1 MIACQRL
8 GQRDDAR
15 AHIIAFDYGGFT
27 VVDLDI
33 GGWKTELVILPV
45 HEPGVLVHLD
55 HGIAWLCGLYQAS
68 KSRSLF
74 SKHVEHASHN
84 EVLVRDVNVLG
95 EHEFAW
101 RLMVAVEAELDR
113 VFERLS
119 LCTDAHFTSSNP
131 DGV

>member
-15 AHIIAFDYGGFT
+15 ARIIAFDYGGFT

-45 HEPGVLVHLD
+45 HEPGVLVHLY

-68 KSRSLF
+68 QPRSLF
-74 SKHVEHASHN
+74 SKHVEYASHN
-84 EVLVRDVNVLG
+84 EVLV
-95 EHEFAW
+95 
-101 RLMVAVEAELDR
+101 
-113 VFERLS
+113 
-119 LCTDAHFTSSNP
+119 
-131 DGV
+131 